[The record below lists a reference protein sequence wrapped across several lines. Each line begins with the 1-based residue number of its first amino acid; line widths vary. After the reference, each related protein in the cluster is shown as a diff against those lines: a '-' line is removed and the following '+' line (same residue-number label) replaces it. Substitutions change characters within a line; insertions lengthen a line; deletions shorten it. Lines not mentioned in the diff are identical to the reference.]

1 MDWGRIKTIFIIAF
15 LILDL
20 FLLSQLLTKME
31 QYEVKNDATID
42 ENLKA
47 DGIKYEGLPK
57 EVESDHY
64 LSANTKSFSKE
75 ELQKLED
82 QKIRIENQTI
92 IHSELKTPIIV
103 KNKEDFM
110 KLDEFVKSNV
120 LYGDEYK
127 FWEYNEVDR
136 TFTYYQQIDD
146 KFLFKNQ
153 SAHLIFQMNEEDEV
167 ISYVQTKLDAIESI
181 SEEEDVLQ
189 PLRVL
194 EILYGKGLIKSDS
207 TVHAELGYYTFVNM
221 EAAQVLTPTWYFI
234 VERDDSR
241 DNLLVNALEGTVIQ
255 SQPTEE
261 NKLLE

>member
-1 MDWGRIKTIFIIAF
+1 MDWSRIKTIFIIAF

-31 QYEVKNDATID
+31 QYEVKNDAPID
-42 ENLKA
+42 ENFKA

-64 LSANTKSFSKE
+64 LSANIKRFTKE
-75 ELQKLED
+75 ELQKLQD
-82 QKIRIENQTI
+82 QQVHLENQTI
-92 IHSELKTPIIV
+92 VRSELETPIVI
-103 KNKEDFM
+103 KNEEDFK
-110 KLDEFVKSNV
+110 KLDEFVKANV
-120 LYGDEYK
+120 LYGDEYE
-127 FWEYNEVDR
+127 FWEYNKADR
-136 TFTYYQQIDD
+136 TFTYYQKVDD

-153 SAHLIFQMNEEDEV
+153 SAHLIFQMNEQNEI
-167 ISYVQTKLDAIESI
+167 ISYNQTKLEEIDPI

-194 EILYGKGLIKSDS
+194 EILYGKGLIKSNS
-207 TVHAELGYYTFVNM
+207 TVKAELGYYTFVNM

-234 VERDDSR
+234 IERDDGRESM
-241 DNLLVNALEGTVIQ
+241 LVNALEGTVIQ